1 MYFIDVVYIYNQLTL
16 NNDFDEVSEAH
27 FDQLDPSGQKGR
39 FPREEIVLQDY
50 NINLLPEF
58 PLSGL
63 A

>member
-1 MYFIDVVYIYNQLTL
+1 MKAI